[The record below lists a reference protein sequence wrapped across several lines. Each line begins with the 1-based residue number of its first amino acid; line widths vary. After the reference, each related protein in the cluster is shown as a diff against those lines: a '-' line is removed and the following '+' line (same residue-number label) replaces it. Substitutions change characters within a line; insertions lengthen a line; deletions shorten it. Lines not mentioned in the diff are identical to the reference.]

1 MTLVKSEER
10 ERYIVKAEP
19 QVPISANLFSALAE
33 WRSALSAY
41 ADFPDIDTGHWMND
55 AEEKLASVYDAEIT
69 GECDEVQPSMDVPEW

>member
-1 MTLVKSEER
+1 
-10 ERYIVKAEP
+10 
-19 QVPISANLFSALAE
+19 LAE